1 MAVAANL
8 KIINPTMRNFTN
20 ILANLNAFL
29 NRHKEE
35 RKAWAKEQQLDSLHK
50 VMGYR
55 KDTPEY

>member
-1 MAVAANL
+1 
-8 KIINPTMRNFTN
+8 MRNFTN

-29 NRHKEE
+29 NRHKGE

>member
-1 MAVAANL
+1 
-8 KIINPTMRNFTN
+8 MRNFTN

-29 NRHKEE
+29 NKHRGE
-35 RKAWAKEQQLDSLHK
+35 RKAWAKEQQLDNLHK